1 MWNTD
6 DDYSP
11 SHDSPT
17 FEPHLQTIVEVL
29 NPNVGDGM
37 INQITIGR
45 SMDCSSLDDSYS
57 YHNIDRNDKQRP
69 LSLNDKM
76 KTVLKELLDNER
88 VKMNLSK
95 SLIADDNDNIDGS
108 NSSDDGAEYD
118 PNENKTKFFVREKL
132 INDFFTYNTEN
143 DNPLLSSNDNC
154 QVYKNPN
161 IDFTVEVIESELEKV
176 GIEDDKIKEK
186 LLSELNVAERSASG
200 SNADEKIN
208 GSQIKKKKKK
218 GKKKK

>member
-1 MWNTD
+1 MKNRSSWNTD
-6 DDYSP
+6 DYSQ
-11 SHDSPT
+11 SRDSPT

-29 NPNVGDGM
+29 NPNVGDHL
-37 INQITIGR
+37 INQIAIGR
-45 SMDCSSLDDSYS
+45 SMDCSSLDDSFS

-88 VKMNLSK
+88 VKTNLSR
-95 SLIADDNDNIDGS
+95 SLIADDNDNVDG
-108 NSSDDGAEYD
+108 NSSDDD

-132 INDFFTYNTEN
+132 INDFFTYNTES

-154 QVYKNPN
+154 QVYQNPN
-161 IDFTVEVIESELEKV
+161 IDFTVEVIEAELEKV
-176 GIEDDKIKEK
+176 GIEDEKIKEK

-200 SNADEKIN
+200 SNIDEKVN

>member
-1 MWNTD
+1 MKNRSSWNTD
-6 DDYSP
+6 DYS
-11 SHDSPT
+11 SSRDSPT
-17 FEPHLQTIVEVL
+17 YERHLQTIVEVL

-37 INQITIGR
+37 LNQITIGR

-57 YHNIDRNDKQRP
+57 FHNIDRQRP

-88 VKMNLSK
+88 VKTNLSR
-95 SLIADDNDNIDGS
+95 SLIADDNDNVDG
-108 NSSDDGAEYD
+108 NSSDDD
-118 PNENKTKFFVREKL
+118 SNENKTKFFVREKL
-132 INDFFTYNTEN
+132 INDFFTYNTEI

-154 QVYKNPN
+154 QVYQNPN
-161 IDFTVEVIESELEKV
+161 IDFTVEVIEAELEKV
-176 GIEDDKIKEK
+176 GVEDDKIKEK

-200 SNADEKIN
+200 SNVDEKVN